1 MWVRRPPAT
10 VCSETDATVAVVVHE
25 TPPFVERY
33 APTAV
38 SEALDTGTTTVPPP
52 TAAHASID
60 VLTVSDDLKFTPA
73 SQDAQVGDVVQW
85 SNSGS
90 VMHTVT
96 FDDFASLSDVSLQG
110 GATWE
115 VKFAAAGTY
124 AYHCTVHPTM
134 TGTIN
139 LLDGSTIVFYF
150 GLR

>member
-1 MWVRRPPAT
+1 LALALAACGGSNPPASSSSGSSAGT
-10 VCSETDATVAVVVHE
+10 AGVNIGSASVHVA
-25 TPPFVERY
+25 
-33 APTAV
+33 A
-38 SEALDTGTTTVPPP
+38 
-52 TAAHASID
+52 
-60 VLTVSDDLKFTPA
+60 SDDLKFTPVT
-73 SQDAQVGDVVQW
+73 QDAQVGDVVQW

-134 TGTIN
+134 TGTIA
-139 LLDGSTIVFYF
+139 VH
-150 GLR
+150 